1 MMMKYDVIA
10 YGLMFRGEIEAE
22 SKEQAEQ
29 NLKSACHFPPE
40 MPMIIQFLEEQ
51 KENNENA

>member
-1 MMMKYDVIA
+1 MTQYDVIA

-22 SKEQAEQ
+22 SQEQAEQ

-51 KENNENA
+51 KENNENV

>member
-1 MMMKYDVIA
+1 MTQYDVIA

-22 SKEQAEQ
+22 NREQAEQ

-51 KENNENA
+51 KENNESV